1 MSEEVIMIEC
11 SSCEAPLVEIWTTDK
26 LPEKKTKLRVECGH
40 CKDYSFS
47 KDIFGEFYVGGTDYT
62 VIESHESSQEKYEN
76 NKIIEQ
82 NLLLKTSRIKKYV

>member
-1 MSEEVIMIEC
+1 
-11 SSCEAPLVEIWTTDK
+11 
-26 LPEKKTKLRVECGH
+26 
-40 CKDYSFS
+40 
-47 KDIFGEFYVGGTDYT
+47 GEFYVGGTDYT